1 MTADDI
7 ATTVKNYM
15 KRQGIT
21 QELMAEALDTNQPA
35 ISRYLSQKNTNIQ
48 VARLICML
56 DELNLELHI
65 RRKR

>member
-15 KRQGIT
+15 KRQGVT

-35 ISRYLSQKNTNIQ
+35 ISRYINCKNTNIQ
-48 VARLICML
+48 IERLILML
-56 DELNLELHI
+56 DELDMELHI